1 MGMRM
6 RKGTLVGYTDDITRN
21 FQMPNLASRYSF
33 NPAFESFGFVFF
45 LRKKN
50 LRIEKFCWSID
61 RGPAST
67 LRSVL
72 ASGGEY
78 TPEITKAYFVRI
90 LILFPLSIFLG
101 VPIHT
106 ISALLLLSCATST
119 PHLSIQVKHQFQTPS
134 WILDTL
140 LQNGKRTLL
149 LGGLVHTRKSGNLA
163 VKETFNLIPGCRY
176 KTFASLL
183 KQSTIS
189 EIFSPKGTVDMST
202 GKLRC
207 KKTCFGKTANS
218 QLSANE
224 ESARLPPYL

>member
-6 RKGTLVGYTDDITRN
+6 RKGTVVVYTDDITCN
-21 FQMPNLASRYSF
+21 FQVPNLASRYSF
-33 NPAFESFGFVFF
+33 NLAFESFGVFF

-61 RGPAST
+61 RGPASTSAGT

-106 ISALLLLSCATST
+106 ISALLLLSCVTST

-140 LQNGKRTLL
+140 LQNGKCTLL
-149 LGGLVHTRKSGNLA
+149 LGGLVHTRR
-163 VKETFNLIPGCRY
+163 V
-176 KTFASLL
+176 
-183 KQSTIS
+183 
-189 EIFSPKGTVDMST
+189 EI
-202 GKLRC
+202 
-207 KKTCFGKTANS
+207 
-218 QLSANE
+218 
-224 ESARLPPYL
+224 